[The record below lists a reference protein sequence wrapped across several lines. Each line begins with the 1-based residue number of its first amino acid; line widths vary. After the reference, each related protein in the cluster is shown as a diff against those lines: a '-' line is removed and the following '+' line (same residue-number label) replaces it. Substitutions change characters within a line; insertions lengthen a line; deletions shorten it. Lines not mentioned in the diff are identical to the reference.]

1 MAVSDELMTT
11 IALRLEA
18 TVHGMLSR
26 TPETENFD
34 DVSRPFGGAP
44 LSHRPSSWDVP
55 MLLMKSAPLSCL
67 YEYRG
72 DYKRN
77 ARSWAPATCKNIVA
91 VPHVPGE
98 ARENSGSATHPM
110 RIVGRVCGDESGGA
124 ENKKAA
130 EISGSSDALVEVRGL
145 EPLASGL
152 QSPRSP
158 S

>member
-18 TVHGMLSR
+18 TVREMLSR
-26 TPETENFD
+26 TPGTGNLD
-34 DVSRPFGGAP
+34 DVPRPFGGAP
-44 LSHRPSSWDVP
+44 LLHRPSSRDVP

-77 ARSWAPATCKNIVA
+77 VRSWAPATCKNIVA

-110 RIVGRVCGDESGGA
+110 WIVGGVCGGESGGA

-130 EISGSSDALVEVRGL
+130 GISGSSDALVEVRGL